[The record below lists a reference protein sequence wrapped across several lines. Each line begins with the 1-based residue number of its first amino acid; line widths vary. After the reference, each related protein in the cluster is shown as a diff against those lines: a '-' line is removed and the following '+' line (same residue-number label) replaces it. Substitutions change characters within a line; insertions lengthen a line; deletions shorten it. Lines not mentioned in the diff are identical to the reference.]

1 MLVTIS
7 GLPGSGTST
16 VAVAVAAAL
25 GVPRLD
31 GGTVWRSMAVER
43 GMSVAEFG
51 ALGERD
57 PVVDLELD
65 RRLAAAATDGDLVL
79 ESRLA
84 GWIALNEGLDA
95 LKVWI
100 ACDEAERARR
110 VSIRE
115 GVAPDAALAANRE
128 REASEA
134 TRYRSY
140 YAIDISDLAP
150 YDLLLDSTSNP
161 PEALVSEILGA
172 VG

>member
-31 GGTVWRSMAVER
+31 GGTVWRSMAAER
-43 GMSVAEFG
+43 GMSVAEFS

-57 PVVDLELD
+57 PAVDLQLD
-65 RRLAAAATDGDLVL
+65 ERLAAAAGAGDLVL

-84 GWIALNEGLDA
+84 GWIAVNEGLDA
-95 LKVWI
+95 VKVWI

-115 GVAPDAALAANRE
+115 GVHPDAALAANRV

-140 YAIDISDLAP
+140 YGIDISDLSL
-150 YDLLLDSTSNP
+150 YDLRLDSTSTP
-161 PEALVSEILGA
+161 PEALVSEILDL